1 MLGHQLSG
9 EAARA
14 INDDVEFLCA
24 HARPPRK
31 TLWTGSAAPANTCA
45 GLRDRGGP
53 YSMRLMPPLA
63 IAAAIASAVIHAS
76 WNAVLKGGTD
86 RVTDSFLI
94 AVGGLGAGLL
104 IVAFLG
110 APAPAA
116 WPYLAMTVCI
126 HLAYWFCLFKGYDAG
141 DMSHVYT
148 LSRGMAPML
157 VALGAALTANEIPP
171 PLKMLGIAFV
181 SIGVFTVGA
190 SPRASLRATLWAGA
204 IGLCIA
210 SYSLVDALGS
220 RATGNAVIFLGWSMA
235 LMSVPMAA
243 FAFWRRGVKR
253 LLTDAA
259 VAPWRGI
266 GVGIVS
272 FAGYGLVLWAQTFA
286 PIAQVTALRETS
298 VVWGALIAFFF
309 LHERL
314 GARRW
319 LGAAIVALGAGLIAF
334 A

>member
-1 MLGHQLSG
+1 
-9 EAARA
+9 
-14 INDDVEFLCA
+14 
-24 HARPPRK
+24 
-31 TLWTGSAAPANTCA
+31 
-45 GLRDRGGP
+45 
-53 YSMRLMPPLA
+53 MPPLA
-63 IAAAIASAVIHAS
+63 IAAAIASAIIHAS
-76 WNAVLKGGTD
+76 WNAALKGGTD

-94 AVGGLGAGLL
+94 AVGGLGAGAL
-104 IVAFLG
+104 IIAFMG
-110 APAPAA
+110 ALPEVA
-116 WPYLAMTVCI
+116 WPYLAMTVVI

-157 VALGAALTANEIPP
+157 VGFGAAVFAQEIPP
-171 PLKMLGIAFV
+171 PFKVLGIALV
-181 SIGVFTVGA
+181 SVGVFTVGA
-190 SPRASLRATLWAGA
+190 SPRAPLKATLWAVA

-220 RATGNAVIFLGWSMA
+220 RAAGNAVIFLGWSMA
-235 LMSVPMAA
+235 LMSIPMAL

-266 GVGIVS
+266 GIGVIS

-309 LHERL
+309 LREQL

-319 LGAAIVALGAGLIAF
+319 LGAAIVAAGAGLIAF